1 MRTDPTSMLFSATK
15 PAEQDKKVEDLRAE
29 LTEIELK
36 LREANE
42 MELPEEEFRVAAEAK
57 REELNGLVKE
67 FTELNMKEFEARQ
80 AKKESDR
87 HSSRGDPNGGR
98 GGGRNFERPSERRRR
113 LEREREGDGY
123 GGHGGHYDY
132 DERPQDD
139 AFASFGG
146 TGRRNSR
153 RGGRGGD
160 GG

>member
-1 MRTDPTSMLFSATK
+1 MWSDPTSAHSFALPE

-80 AKKESDR
+80 EKKESDR
-87 HSSRGDPNGGR
+87 PSSGGGPNGGR
-98 GGGRNFERPSERRRR
+98 GGRRNFERPSERRRR

-123 GGHGGHYDY
+123 GGNYDY
-132 DERPQDD
+132 DDRPQDD

-153 RGGRGGD
+153 RGRGGD